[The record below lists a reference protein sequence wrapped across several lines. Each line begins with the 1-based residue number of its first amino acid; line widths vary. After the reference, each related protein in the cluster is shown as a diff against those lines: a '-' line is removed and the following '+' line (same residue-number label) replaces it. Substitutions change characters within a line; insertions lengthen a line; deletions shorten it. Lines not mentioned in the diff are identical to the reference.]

1 MLPPLSSFTKNLKN
15 SQQPVHL
22 SSKTF
27 AQAAQIAEKIESLEK
42 QLSVILQGGNSIAE
56 RQGIPKVPPKR
67 RIVSLKKAD
76 SASPNR
82 SEDGRGTL
90 RPAVVEILKKSN
102 NPLKTADIYDELVA
116 QGYKFTFKEPKKI
129 LGIRLYKMLG
139 VQSVGGGLFQ
149 AK

>member
-1 MLPPLSSFTKNLKN
+1 
-15 SQQPVHL
+15 VHF

-27 AQAAQIAEKIESLEK
+27 AKAAQIAEQIESLEK

-56 RQGIPKVPPKR
+56 KQGTPKVAPKR
-67 RIVSLKKAD
+67 RVAVPKKAT
-76 SASPNR
+76 PNG

-90 RPAVVEILKKSN
+90 RPAVVAILQRSK
-102 NPLKTADIYDELVA
+102 NPIKTADIYDELVA
-116 QGYKFTFKEPKKI
+116 QGYKFTFKEAKKV

-139 VQSVGGGLFQ
+139 VQPLGGGLFK

>member
-1 MLPPLSSFTKNLKN
+1 
-15 SQQPVHL
+15 VHF

-27 AQAAQIAEKIESLEK
+27 TKAAQIAEQIESLEK

-56 RQGIPKVPPKR
+56 KPGTPKVAPKR
-67 RIVSLKKAD
+67 RVAVPKKAD
-76 SASPNR
+76 SAAPNG

-90 RPAVVEILKKSN
+90 RPAVVAILQRSKNSK
-102 NPLKTADIYDELVA
+102 KTADIYDELVA
-116 QGYKFTFKEPKKI
+116 QGYKFTFKEAKKV

-139 VQSVGGGLFQ
+139 VQPLGAGLFK